1 MIATRCLIVDP
12 WHSYAVTARDI
23 ELSFLGGEG

>member
-1 MIATRCLIVDP
+1 MIETRRLIV
-12 WHSYAVTARDI
+12 HSRHSGAVTARDI